1 MRSMQRHRRFDP
13 ASRRHACVHPRMVK
27 ALLSVAFAS
36 ATAVGMAAQQTTPPA
51 AKPDQPASKT
61 VTLTGCVEKGVT
73 PNQFTLQDPLNGK
86 YEVSGNGINK
96 YLGQRVQVA
105 GTRGSTRFRVKG
117 GLWPTPNVAAQAGS
131 IDPADA
137 AVAAMPGGGASGTGE
152 VDLPTF
158 KVKSI
163 RTVDGGCK

>member
-1 MRSMQRHRRFDP
+1 MREMQGDRRFYP
-13 ASRRHACVHPRMVK
+13 PGRLHASVRPRVLHAV
-27 ALLSVAFAS
+27 LVAVFTS
-36 ATAVGMAAQQTTPPA
+36 ATAVVMTAQQTTAPA
-51 AKPDQPASKT
+51 GKQDQPPPKT
-61 VTLTGCVEKGVT
+61 ITLTGCVEKGVT

-163 RTVDGGCK
+163 RTLDGGCK